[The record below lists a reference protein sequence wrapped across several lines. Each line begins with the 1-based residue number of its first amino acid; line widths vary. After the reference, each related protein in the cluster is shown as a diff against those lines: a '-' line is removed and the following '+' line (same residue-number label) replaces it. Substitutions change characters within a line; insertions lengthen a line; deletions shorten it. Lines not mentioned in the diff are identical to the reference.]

1 MELRQLEYFQM
12 VCRCNSITK
21 AAAEL
26 HVAQPSITI
35 AIKKLEEELG
45 VTLFD
50 RTQRQITLTAEG
62 QVFLRRISDILSRLH
77 DATVEMN
84 DYRILQKGSIKIG
97 VPSTIGAF
105 PFPTLFARFQKLY
118 PNFKLTVVEAGSL
131 TIPNYLERGDI
142 ELGIMITSTTSNC
155 LATVAITT
163 GQILVC
169 LPPGHPLSELD
180 AIPFTALR
188 NERFV
193 LLKEDSYSRQL
204 ILAECNKHQF
214 NPNIVFS
221 SSQIETVRSLVE
233 QGVGIS
239 FLVDEVAQKHGT
251 IITRPLT
258 EPLTYQIALAWNKDR
273 YLSKATKLFIDF
285 VSAT

>member
-26 HVAQPSITI
+26 HIAQPSITI
-35 AIKKLEEELG
+35 AIKKLEDELG
-45 VTLFD
+45 VTLLD
-50 RTQRQITLTAEG
+50 RTQRQITLTTEG
-62 QVFLRRISDILSRLH
+62 QVFLQRIDDILNRLH

-84 DYRILQKGSIKIG
+84 DYRILQKGSIRIG
-97 VPSTIGAF
+97 VPSTIGTF
-105 PFPTLFARFQKLY
+105 PFPNLFARFQKLY
-118 PNFKLTVVEAGSL
+118 PHFKLTVVEAGSL
-131 TIPNYLERGDI
+131 TIPTYLERGDI
-142 ELGIMITSTTSNC
+142 ELGIMITSTISPR
-155 LATVAITT
+155 LATVSIAT

-169 LPPGHPLSELD
+169 LPPGHPLSNLSTIDFSE
-180 AIPFTALR
+180 LR

-204 ILAECNKHQF
+204 ILAECKKHQF
-214 NPNIVFS
+214 TPNIVFS

-239 FLVDEVAQKHGT
+239 FLVDAVAQKHGT

-258 EPLTYQIALAWNKDR
+258 EPLMYQIALAWNKER

-285 VSAT
+285 VATA